1 VVAIFQLLLPGRSR
15 KTRWFCWLKLNTS
28 EGLTMLNNHNE
39 PLVDAQCEVIRKAG
53 DVEPFPS
60 GKITYLAPLPLPTPM
75 PPYGPH
81 IGELNDVYMD
91 FGLGQPQVF
100 MWQMTLGGPVSLAVM
115 VIFIFPLITGMLGV
129 VFGYGPTLIWESI
142 VGIFQAGYE
151 SALLTEP
158 LILLIGLGV
167 WHHFHKKR
175 LSLIPTRFN
184 RQRREVCFMPEGA
197 TEPVFVPWESLS
209 AWIIEAKGATQF
221 GIHRQYGMGIGFYQ
235 GETLISQEFQ
245 CAGLELAISHW
256 EAIRG
261 YMEYEVNDL
270 KSIQDLQDL
279 QGPDDPPHEGLHT
292 FRNARARMHQQIREG
307 RRSRLSGFFW
317 YLYHVMTLWTIPNRL
332 VEWEVRRLERIG
344 KQALP
349 EVMRAWSEPLPKEQW
364 AKPSEELLRLSE
376 QVRRMHKRQ
385 PHRPITQIFAEICRR
400 AVD

>member
-1 VVAIFQLLLPGRSR
+1 MP
-15 KTRWFCWLKLNTS
+15 
-28 EGLTMLNNHNE
+28 NNYNE
-39 PLVDAQCEVIRKAG
+39 PVVDAQCEVIRKAG

-167 WHHFHKKR
+167 WHHVHKKR

-184 RQRREVCFMPEGA
+184 RQRREVCFIPEGA

-209 AWIIEAKGATQF
+209 AWIIEAQGATQF
-221 GIHRQYGMGIGFYQ
+221 GIHRQYGMGIGFHH
-235 GETLISQEFQ
+235 GETLTSLEFQ

-292 FRNARARMHQQIREG
+292 FRNARARLHQQIREG

>member
-1 VVAIFQLLLPGRSR
+1 MVAISQLLLPGRSS
-15 KTRWFCWLKLNTS
+15 KTRWLCWLKLNTS
-28 EGLTMLNNHNE
+28 NGLTMLNNHNE
-39 PLVDAQCEVIRKAG
+39 PVVDAQCEVIRKAG

-60 GKITYLAPLPLPTPM
+60 GKITYLAPLPLPTPI

-167 WHHFHKKR
+167 WHHFHNKR

-197 TEPVFVPWESLS
+197 TEPVFVPWETLS
-209 AWIIEAKGATQF
+209 AWIIEAKGVTQF
-221 GIHRQYGMGIGFYQ
+221 GVHRQYGMGIGFRH
-235 GETLISQEFQ
+235 GETLTSLEFQ

-349 EVMRAWSEPLPKEQW
+349 EVMREWSEPLPKEQW

-385 PHRPITQIFAEICRR
+385 PHRPITQIFAEVGRR
-400 AVD
+400 G

>member
-1 VVAIFQLLLPGRSR
+1 
-15 KTRWFCWLKLNTS
+15 
-28 EGLTMLNNHNE
+28 MLNNRSN
-39 PLVDAQCEVIRKAG
+39 PLSSSEYEGVKKAG
-53 DVEPFPS
+53 DIEPFPS
-60 GKITYLAPLPLPTPM
+60 GKITYLAPLPLPTSM

-81 IGELNDVYMD
+81 VGAFNDGYMD
-91 FGLGQPQVF
+91 FGLGSLEVF
-100 MWQMTLGGPVSLAVM
+100 PWQLILGATTAGTFM
-115 VIFIFPLITGMLGV
+115 VLVLIPLFTGLLGIL
-129 VFGYGPTLIWESI
+129 FGYGNEAIWESM
-142 VGIFQAGYE
+142 VGVFE
-151 SALLTEP
+151 VALENELICGP
-158 LILLIGLGV
+158 LILLIGIGV
-167 WHHFHKKR
+167 WLHVHKKR

-385 PHRPITQIFAEICRR
+385 PHRPITQIFAEVCRR